1 MPIADFDQY
10 CQMLSSA
17 RAGKY
22 AYPAINVCNLETL
35 AASIEAFAE
44 AGSDGII
51 QASTG
56 AGQHASGAL
65 QDMVLGAKILAE
77 AAHQIADR
85 YDILIA
91 LHTDHCHPKN
101 LAPFMD
107 PLIQI
112 SKDRVAAGD
121 KPLYNSHMF
130 DGSELPLEENLEISK
145 KYMKQ
150 LAALNMILEVEIGVV
165 GGEEDGH
172 DTSGVAQEKLYTTPG
187 DMVATYEALQP
198 LGKYMLAATF
208 GNVHGVYK
216 PGNVKLTP
224 EILKNGQVAVQKKH
238 GTDGNPLFL
247 VFHGGSGSPKEQ
259 IAETLD
265 YGVIKMNVDTD
276 TQYAFTASIAQH
288 VLDHQSVLFH
298 TDDQVAEKKRFD
310 PRKYLATARDAMK
323 DRVIEAVKDLAAE
336 GKSLLK

>member
-10 CQMLSSA
+10 RQMLISA
-17 RAGKY
+17 RDGKY

-35 AASIEAFAE
+35 AAAIEAFAE

-56 AGQHASGAL
+56 AGQHASGSL
-65 QDMVLGAKILAE
+65 QDMVLGAKILGE
-77 AAHQIADR
+77 AAHQIAAR
-85 YDILIA
+85 YDVLIV

-101 LAPFMD
+101 LVPFMD

-112 SKDRVAAGD
+112 SKERVAAGQA
-121 KPLYNSHMF
+121 PLFNSHMF
-130 DGSELPLEENLEISK
+130 DGSELPLAENLEVSK

-150 LAALNMILEVEIGVV
+150 LAELNMILEVEIGVV

-172 DTSGVAQEKLYTTPG
+172 DTSGVAKEKLYTTPG
-187 DMVATYEALQP
+187 DMVATYEALEP
-198 LGKYMLAATF
+198 LGSYMLAATF

-216 PGNVKLTP
+216 PGNVVLTP
-224 EILKNGQVAVQKKH
+224 EILSNGQSAVQQKH
-238 GTDGNPLFL
+238 DTSSNPLFL

-276 TQYAFTASIAQH
+276 TQYAFTVPIAEH
-288 VLDHQSVLFH
+288 VLEHKDVLFH
-298 TDDQVAEKKRFD
+298 TQDQVAEKKRFD
-310 PRKYLATARDAMK
+310 PRKYLASARDGMK
-323 DRVIEAVKDLAAE
+323 ARVIEAVQDLNAE

>member
-10 CQMLSSA
+10 KQMLTSA

-22 AYPAINVCNLETL
+22 AYPAINVSNLETL
-35 AASIEAFAE
+35 AGSIEAFAE
-44 AGSDGII
+44 AETDGII

-56 AGQHASGAL
+56 AGQHASGGL
-65 QDMVLGAKILAE
+65 KDMVLGAELIAE
-77 AAHQIADR
+77 AAHKIADK
-85 YDILIA
+85 YDVCIA

-107 PLIQI
+107 PLIDI
-112 SKDRVAAGD
+112 SRKRVQAGQ
-121 KPLYNSHMF
+121 KPLFNSHMF
-130 DGSELPLEENLEISK
+130 DGSELDLAENLEVSK

-150 LAALNMILEVEIGVV
+150 LAELNMILEVEIGVV

-172 DTSGVAQEKLYTTPG
+172 DTSGVAAEKLYTTPG
-187 DMVATYEALQP
+187 DMLATYDALEP
-198 LGKYMLAATF
+198 LGTYMLAATF
-208 GNVHGVYK
+208 GNVHGIYK

-224 EILKNGQVAVQKKH
+224 EILKNGQTKVQEERS
-238 GTDGNPLFL
+238 TEDNPLFL

-276 TQYAFTASIAQH
+276 TQYAFTEPVAKH
-288 VLDHQSVLFH
+288 VLEYQDVLFH
-298 TDDQVAEKKRFD
+298 DGDKIAEKKRFD
-310 PRKYLATARDAMK
+310 PRKYLAQGREGLK
-323 DRVIEAVKDLAAE
+323 NRVIEAVKDLNGV
-336 GKSLLK
+336 GKSILK